1 MAPNRFFKNWL
12 KWNFS
17 KVRKKGKFV
26 TIRRVIFDD
35 FIFFVLCKKNMEK
48 SFANTDRRK
57 QVSKNRS
64 KNTRKITFF
73 WTTYE
78 TVFKDDFLDFLCSKR
93 YRFGEI
99 SDGRWLCW
107 NTFFSKMSSENTQN
121 RCGPSETHIQN
132 MHKLCI
138 KNIIYSPNFIKFVQ
152 FWASNWFPQG

>member
-1 MAPNRFFKNWL
+1 
-12 KWNFS
+12 
-17 KVRKKGKFV
+17 
-26 TIRRVIFDD
+26 
-35 FIFFVLCKKNMEK
+35 MEK

-107 NTFFSKMSSENTQN
+107 NTFFSKMSSKNIQN
-121 RCGPSETHIQN
+121 RCGPSET
-132 MHKLCI
+132 LI
-138 KNIIYSPNFIKFVQ
+138 KNMTQTMHHKGCLFSEFHKISAVLSIKLISARIEQSLLDKNSTNVQ
-152 FWASNWFPQG
+152 KCKGSKI